1 MAEPTKDS
9 KKPATTVPV
18 VSNTKE
24 PSHVT
29 EAPDMELADN
39 VKRSRVDSPRKA
51 VQAVVEKIVPKNDKP
66 RIQWT
71 PDTLKRAVIAEDEKR
86 MESARAYG
94 PSARKYIVVP
104 AVRAALIGLGPA
116 ANGVDV
122 NDLVKRVCKPTHF
135 AGFFYDKRGIRRSRV
150 LPLDKAIAYTIGSM
164 FTGAE
169 DWLVKAWLENP
180 NISSV
185 LIAVAAIGST
195 VESLVSEQR
204 AQASQVQPSQSEDKP
219 DNTTEVVSE

>member
-9 KKPATTVPV
+9 KKPATPV
-18 VSNTKE
+18 QPTTAPQE
-24 PSHVT
+24 T
-29 EAPDMELADN
+29 PDMELADN
-39 VKRSRVDSPRKA
+39 VKRSRVDSARKT
-51 VQAVVEKIVPKNDKP
+51 VQAAVEKIVPKNDKP
-66 RIQWT
+66 RVQWT

-86 MESARAYG
+86 MASAKAYG
-94 PSARKYIVVP
+94 PSARKYIVAP

-116 ANGVDV
+116 ASGVDV

-135 AGFFYDKRGIRRSRV
+135 AGFCYDKRGIRRSRV

-169 DWLVKAWLENP
+169 DWLVKAWIENP

-204 AQASQVQPSQSEDKP
+204 AQASKVQPLQTEEK
-219 DNTTEVVSE
+219 TEVPTEVASD